1 MTRQERSAIAAK
13 RQAHALQLRAEGL
26 SWAEV
31 AAQLG
36 VSTSRAR
43 AIAIPVPVKPPRP
56 KRTVPGSTR
65 LVDYIDAQA
74 ERVRESV
81 AAVTRQVAA
90 MEGDNG

>member
-1 MTRQERSAIAAK
+1 MTRAERSAIAAK

-31 AAQLG
+31 AARLG

-56 KRTVPGSTR
+56 KRTVPGTMTVAEY
-65 LVDYIDAQA
+65 VDARA
-74 ERVRESV
+74 ARVRQSV
-81 AAVTRQVAA
+81 DAVTRQF
-90 MEGDNG
+90 GGKP